1 MLEAIIKLQTELKA
15 PKSQF
20 NKFGNYSYRSLED
33 IQEALKPLLYKHG
46 LLLSFMD
53 EVIELGGE
61 SFMKCTAVLT
71 QGGEQQLQA
80 SSYAAIDF
88 TQKGMSKPQACGS
101 ATSYARKY
109 ALGAMFLVDDTKDD
123 DATNNHGKKKVTT
136 EKSELKLNSVA
147 YANVIK
153 ALSSGQYTIED
164 VEKKYKLTQEI
175 KTKLENL

>member
-1 MLEAIIKLQTELKA
+1 MLESIIKLQSELKA
-15 PKSQF
+15 PKNQF
-20 NKFGNYSYRSLED
+20 NKFGNYKYRSLED

-53 EVIELGGE
+53 EIVELNGE
-61 SFMKCTAVLT
+61 SYMKCTAVLT

-88 TQKGMSKPQACGS
+88 TAKGMTKPQACG
-101 ATSYARKY
+101 AAMSYARKY
-109 ALGAMFLVDDTKDD
+109 ALGGMFLIDDTKDD
-123 DATNNHGKKKVTT
+123 DATNTHDKKKVTT
-136 EKSELKLNSVA
+136 DKSELKLNSVA